1 VAESVHRAEVVWSG
15 GDEDDVRA
23 HEVLLGAQTLETST
37 AEEFGGD
44 PSKANPE
51 RMLAGGIAA
60 CHMLF
65 FLALARKRGFEVDS
79 YEDDAE
85 VVLDGK
91 RFTSATLRPRV
102 RWRGDPPDPE
112 AIEAMHHRSHD
123 LCFIANSVNFPVEVE
138 PQ

>member
-1 VAESVHRAEVVWSG
+1 MESVHRAEVVWSG
-15 GDEDDVRA
+15 GSEEDLRA
-23 HEVLLGAQTLETST
+23 HDVLLGAESVPCSS

-44 PSKANPE
+44 PVRSNPE
-51 RMLAGGIAA
+51 RMFAGALAA

-65 FLALARKRGFEVDS
+65 FLSLARKRGFEIAS

-85 VVLDGK
+85 VVLEGK

-102 RWRGDPPDPE
+102 RWAGDPPEPE